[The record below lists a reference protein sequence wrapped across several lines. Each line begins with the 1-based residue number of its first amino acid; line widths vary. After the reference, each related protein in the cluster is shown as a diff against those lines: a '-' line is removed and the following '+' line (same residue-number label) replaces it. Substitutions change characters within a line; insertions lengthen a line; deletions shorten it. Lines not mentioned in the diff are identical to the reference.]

1 MSYSELT
8 PEAAHA
14 ELDRFRIIDVR
25 EAHEFH
31 GPLGFVE
38 GAELVP
44 LSTVAEHAE
53 KLAGPRPLLLVCRS
67 GKRSGQACE
76 TLVEQGVRD
85 VTNLDGGMIAWNR
98 AELPVLRT
106 ELETLEALLAS
117 ATAWLAQVTASG
129 RSAAHGQIEALL
141 LDAGATLERPTTA
154 AIDHALESIAT
165 RLRSAGAP
173 PDLDLTLVRYRRD
186 LAVL

>member
-1 MSYSELT
+1 MPFPERS
-8 PEAAHA
+8 PEAAYA
-14 ELDRFRIIDVR
+14 ELDRFRIVDVR

-76 TLVEQGVRD
+76 TLLERGVPD

-106 ELETLEALLAS
+106 ELQTLEALLAS
-117 ATAWLAQVTASG
+117 ATAWLAQVAASG
-129 RSAAHGQIEALL
+129 RSAARGQIEALL

-154 AIDHALESIAT
+154 ALDHALEAIAN

-173 PDLDLTLVRYRRD
+173 PDLDVTLIRYRRD

>member
-1 MSYSELT
+1 MPFPELT

-44 LSTVAEHAE
+44 LATIAEHNE

-76 TLVEQGVRD
+76 TLLDRDVPD
-85 VTNLDGGMIAWNR
+85 VTNLEGGMIAWNR

-106 ELETLEALLAS
+106 EILTLEALLAS

-129 RSAAHGQIEALL
+129 RSAARGQIEALL

-154 AIDHALESIAT
+154 ALDHALEAIAN

-173 PDLDLTLVRYRRD
+173 PDLDVTLIRYRRD

>member
-67 GKRSGQACE
+67 GKHIIFCRNPACPRI
-76 TLVEQGVRD
+76 L
-85 VTNLDGGMIAWNR
+85 
-98 AELPVLRT
+98 
-106 ELETLEALLAS
+106 
-117 ATAWLAQVTASG
+117 
-129 RSAAHGQIEALL
+129 
-141 LDAGATLERPTTA
+141 
-154 AIDHALESIAT
+154 
-165 RLRSAGAP
+165 
-173 PDLDLTLVRYRRD
+173 
-186 LAVL
+186 